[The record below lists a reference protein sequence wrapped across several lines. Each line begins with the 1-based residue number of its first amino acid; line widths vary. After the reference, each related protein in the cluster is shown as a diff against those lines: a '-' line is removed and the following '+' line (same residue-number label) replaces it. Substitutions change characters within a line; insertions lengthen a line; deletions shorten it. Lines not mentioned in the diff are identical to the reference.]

1 MPSITE
7 PRSGIQYGWAL
18 DEDGWNVGMDANLLS
33 IGRFAYHLSVKS
45 RSLTAPPG
53 SPTSG
58 DTYIPAAS
66 ATGAWAGKAG
76 QVAVYTPAGYVFG
89 VPRRGWTAVIE
100 DEGPA
105 GVGQLVVYTATNTWA
120 VLNAATATALIAKD
134 EGVTL
139 TSSTNTLNF
148 TGAGVT
154 ATNSGGVVTVNVP
167 ATANLD
173 AYTGNWSGKPAAGTL
188 GRLALINDYGA
199 NGYSI
204 WQDNATIWTRDA
216 ALRIYQNGNVGA
228 SVTSATET
236 QLLAIPVK
244 GGSLGLNGE
253 VAIKLAFGFSANSNN
268 KTFFVRIGPGAFST
282 SQPQIYT
289 QNNGGGPNAT
299 GVVTVG
305 FVNLNSASSQKGTTP
320 PYVWGY
326 GPTTVPFST
335 ASINTAA
342 DFNIFISGY
351 TNGTDTLSLIEAF
364 VDIIPK

>member
-66 ATGAWAGKAG
+66 ATGPWAGKAG

-167 ATANLD
+167 AVANLY
-173 AYTGNWSGKPAAGTL
+173 AYTGNWTGKPAAGTF
-188 GRLALINDYGA
+188 GRQALINDYGA

-204 WQDNATIWTRDA
+204 WQDNVTRWTRDA
-216 ALRIYQNGNVGA
+216 PLRIYQNGNLNA
-228 SVTSATET
+228 SVTGTTET
-236 QLLAIPVK
+236 LMQAIPVK

-253 VAIKLAFGFSANSNN
+253 AVIKLALEFSATASI
-268 KTFFVRIGPGAFST
+268 KTVWVRIGPGAFSASHPHIWVHNSGT
-282 SQPQIYT
+282 GS
-289 QNNGGGPNAT
+289 NASAS
-299 GVVTVG
+299 GVCG
-305 FVNLNSASSQKGTTP
+305 FVNRNSESVQKGTVTS
-320 PYVWGY
+320 YNWGY
-326 GPTTVPFST
+326 GTTTIALET
-335 ASINTAA
+335 AAINTAA

-351 TNGTDTLSLIEAF
+351 TNGSGSLTLLEAS

>member
-45 RSLTAPPG
+45 RTLAAPPS
-53 SPTSG
+53 SPTNG
-58 DTYIPAAS
+58 DAYIPAAS
-66 ATGAWAGKAG
+66 ATGAWAGKTG
-76 QVAVYTPAGYVFG
+76 QIAIYTATGYVFG
-89 VPRRGWTAVIE
+89 VPRRGWTAVVE

-105 GVGQLVVYTATNTWA
+105 GVGQLIVYTSTNTWA
-120 VLNAATATALIAKD
+120 VLNASTATSITTKD
-134 EGVTL
+134 EGTTL
-139 TSSTNTLNF
+139 TSATGTLNF

-154 ATNSGGVVTVNVP
+154 ATNSGSVVTVNVP
-167 ATANLD
+167 AVANLY
-173 AYTGNWSGKPAAGTL
+173 AYTGNWTGKPAAGTL

-216 ALRIYQNGNVGA
+216 PLRIYQNGNLSA
-228 SVTSATET
+228 STTSATET

-244 GGSLGLNGE
+244 GGSIGLNGE
-253 VAIKLAFGFSANSNN
+253 VVIKLAFGFSATASQ

-282 SQPQIYT
+282 SQPQMWL
-289 QNNGGGPNAT
+289 NNSGTASSVSAT
-299 GVVTVG
+299 ASCG
-305 FVNLNSASSQKGTTP
+305 FVNLNSASSQKATVP
-320 PYVWGY
+320 PYQWTAGTMVQ
-326 GPTTVPFST
+326 PFST
-335 ASINTAA
+335 ATINTAN

-351 TNGTDTLSLIEAF
+351 TNGTDTVSLLEAF